1 MGRSPARA
9 HPVFFELT
17 APETDLEVEAR
28 TMPRWSNSEDPWEDD
43 LGLVYDPEDRD
54 WPEDDD
60 EEPTIPCPN
69 CRREIHEDSQR
80 CPYCESHVSQED
92 APPSRKPW
100 WIIIGVVAC
109 LYVVYRWNVWW

>member
-1 MGRSPARA
+1 MSRWDHA
-9 HPVFFELT
+9 H
-17 APETDLEVEAR
+17 DS
-28 TMPRWSNSEDPWEDD
+28 WDDDP
-43 LGLVYDPEDRD
+43 GQVYDPDDLD

-60 EEPTIPCPN
+60 EEPTIPCPY

-80 CPYCESHVSQED
+80 CPYCEHYVSRED
-92 APPSRKPW
+92 APPARKPW